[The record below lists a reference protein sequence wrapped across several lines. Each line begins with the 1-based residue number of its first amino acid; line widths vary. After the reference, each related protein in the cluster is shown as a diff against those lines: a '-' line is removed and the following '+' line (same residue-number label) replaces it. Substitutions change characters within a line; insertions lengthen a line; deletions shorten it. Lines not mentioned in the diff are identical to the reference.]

1 MESCQ
6 GNLSHVHSP
15 EFIPVTREI
24 EDAHCP
30 SLLWN
35 WSTTTTCIS
44 VGLTHQNHIEWKVV
58 LQSKI
63 GAILKRKHDKLAHEN
78 TKFHDFMK
86 PLFHFSSILFPES
99 QFCNSF
105 SYPWAKMSTVKF
117 TTHIQDLSPP
127 KVSRITSDVEPTISA
142 CPDVWAVKWE
152 YNPVLATELTLGKNN
167 HVIILLLWPPE
178 VILYTCVQAS

>member
-35 WSTTTTCIS
+35 WSTATTCLS

-99 QFCNSF
+99 QFCKFLIPLGKDVYCKVHHPHSGSLPSQSIKDNFRCGAHNF
-105 SYPWAKMSTVKF
+105 SMPRCMSSEMG
-117 TTHIQDLSPP
+117 IQS
-127 KVSRITSDVEPTISA
+127 SA
-142 CPDVWAVKWE
+142 CHRTHPGQE
-152 YNPVLATELTLGKNN
+152 
-167 HVIILLLWPPE
+167 
-178 VILYTCVQAS
+178 